1 MPHASDAS
9 AVWDTWGTDCVG
21 WHLDGTAGSKVR
33 VVEFP
38 APDINGCQTPN
49 GLELELT
56 LWSPTFFLFTD
67 SCLNKRGEYCT
78 NLACGTHGLPGRILD
93 GAIGICRA
101 MTLGLVHLGSSCYRL
116 VFSLKASAMS
126 GLSTCH
132 DEGSG
137 VAVLWAVFSEVHSSP
152 SEVTDFWERIARC
165 FFFSSKILPLIHR
178 SCAVLL
184 V

>member
-1 MPHASDAS
+1 
-9 AVWDTWGTDCVG
+9 V
-21 WHLDGTAGSKVR
+21 LDGTWTALQVAKFVLWNFLR
-33 VVEFP
+33 
-38 APDINGCQTPN
+38 QTSMAARRPTVWN
-49 GLELELT
+49 WNLHFGL
-56 LWSPTFFLFTD
+56 PHFFLFTD

-93 GAIGICRA
+93 GAIGICHA
-101 MTLGLVHLGSSCYRL
+101 LTLGLVHLGSSCYRL
-116 VFSLKASAMS
+116 AFSVKASAMS

-152 SEVTDFWERIARC
+152 AEVTDFWERIARC